1 VRQGAG
7 LPGTWC
13 ARCCS
18 WACPPLGLDT
28 RSAAA
33 QPPNDPPNN
42 PPSSGPFGSPIRT
55 FIPFDE
61 PDADFYS
68 FEVSDLEV
76 YNLEINTSGAT
87 IGIGSGTGNDDVLEI
102 QGLTA
107 GGFGLAT
114 PRTIGFGER
123 VRVQAT
129 VGVPISGNAPR
140 LDGIVPGES
149 FAGVQI
155 NNAQSDPPKFVIG
168 AAFPTENGTT
178 IAGATQD
185 GVFGQQ
191 LLPGVFAVDIV
202 VDRRID
208 DFDGILKEGAGVRY
222 RPAGSNEDFAI
233 LFDRYFQ
240 IEGEG
245 SNQILPNVNGF
256 QTTFGADRLG
266 PGATMFIDDVIT
278 SGLGDPAAVPVTT
291 SIDEAFDLEIEAFV
305 KTAQSPAD
313 ADRLIE
319 RAIDLLTAA
328 EQQISL
334 AGGFQSGSRTSDALM
349 ELSKAK
355 KLDVE
360 AREAIANNDPATAN
374 QALIDA
380 ATAKARAELFLEGHN
395 PQSGPFPDGL
405 GGFDAGDPIFADG
418 FESGDVSA
426 WSTGERRD
434 TLDQPGCT
442 PSSDTLCLGNE
453 GRFRATVE
461 WKDFSNN
468 TGSRQVLDT
477 SGDTGTF
484 FFFNPGS
491 PEVTVRLTDRC
502 QYNNHFWVFYAG
514 TTNVEYTLTV
524 TDPNSDQTK
533 SYFNPLGMPAA
544 AITDTSAFATCP

>member
-1 VRQGAG
+1 MKLDPRMANQPTPHGRRFVRRQIVQHEMDVQRRLDGRLNFAQQGDKVLRVMLG
-7 LPGTWC
+7 LTPRQDL
-13 ARCCS
+13 ARGDVERREEIERPV
-18 WACPPLGLDT
+18 ADVVVRPPLGL
-28 RSAAA
+28 
-33 QPPNDPPNN
+33 
-42 PPSSGPFGSPIRT
+42 
-55 FIPFDE
+55 
-61 PDADFYS
+61 ADIHGQHGLRA
-68 FEVSDLEV
+68 FERL
-76 YNLEINTSGAT
+76 NLRLLI
-87 IGIGSGTGNDDVLEI
+87 D
-102 QGLTA
+102 
-107 GGFGLAT
+107 
-114 PRTIGFGER
+114 GEHH
-123 VRVQAT
+123 
-129 VGVPISGNAPR
+129 
-140 LDGIVPGES
+140 
-149 FAGVQI
+149 
-155 NNAQSDPPKFVIG
+155 
-168 AAFPTENGTT
+168 
-178 IAGATQD
+178 
-185 GVFGQQ
+185 
-191 LLPGVFAVDIV
+191 
-202 VDRRID
+202 
-208 DFDGILKEGAGVRY
+208 
-222 RPAGSNEDFAI
+222 
-233 LFDRYFQ
+233 FDRYFQ

-395 PQSGPFPDGL
+395 PQPGPFPDGL